1 MRNFSHNPHFGKTI
15 PIEIY
20 AHRGKYLPLKSQ
32 GPQIPEKIPTKSK
45 KKANKSKLKSL
56 PAPWAQN
63 PAPWDKNQTCRTYS
77 WGAPI

>member
-1 MRNFSHNPHFGKTI
+1 MTWSGKATF
-15 PIEIY
+15 PNVRFLQ
-20 AHRGKYLPLKSQ
+20 HKGTKKSQ
-32 GPQIPEKIPTKSK
+32 GPQVPEKIPTKSK